1 MGISGASGGRYEL
14 PITSGGCSSCNPGMA
29 LTVAAF
35 RTLLRAAA
43 SAPTARFSSPSS
55 LLQPHSLSGPGFLC
69 HCKLMSR
76 NVSSRRKADHLE
88 RTINNFRQEMIAQAK
103 VCGIVHES
111 ETVKRLRL
119 AVMNKDFTFKAG
131 QWVDFFIPGISKVG
145 GFSICSSPGQLER
158 EGVMELA
165 VKYSK
170 HPPAHWIHSQCE
182 IGSEVTLRVG
192 GDFFFDP
199 RPSDSPVDLLLVAGG
214 VGINPLYSILLHAAD
229 LHRLQGTEHC
239 KYKPGSVQLYFSAK
253 NMEELLFKRNIIN
266 LAKEFSGKISCH
278 FHVTQ
283 QSSEVPE
290 EILPYITVGRISE
303 DTLAHVSKD
312 NLCYICGPPPMIESV
327 SQQLE
332 KLGVPKESIFFE
344 KWW

>member
-1 MGISGASGGRYEL
+1 
-14 PITSGGCSSCNPGMA
+14 MA
-29 LTVAAF
+29 LTVAAL
-35 RTLLRAAA
+35 RTWLGAAA
-43 SAPTARFSSPSS
+43 SAPAARSSS
-55 LLQPHSLSGPGFLC
+55 LLQPHSLSGPGILC

-76 NVSSRRKADHLE
+76 NVSSKRKADHLE
-88 RTINNFRQEMIAQAK
+88 RTFNNFRQEMIAQAK

-119 AVMNKDFTFKAG
+119 VVMNKNFTFKAG

-158 EGVMELA
+158 ESVVELA

-170 HPPAHWIHSQCE
+170 YPPAHWIHKQCE

-214 VGINPLYSILLHAAD
+214 VGINPLYSILLHAAE

-253 NMEELLFKRNIIN
+253 NTEELLFKISARN
-266 LAKEFSGKISCH
+266 SWYHTS
-278 FHVTQ
+278 
-283 QSSEVPE
+283 
-290 EILPYITVGRISE
+290 RISQDVLGMNYINCEKAE
-303 DTLAHVSKD
+303 D
-312 NLCYICGPPPMIESV
+312 
-327 SQQLE
+327 
-332 KLGVPKESIFFE
+332 
-344 KWW
+344 WR

>member
-1 MGISGASGGRYEL
+1 M
-14 PITSGGCSSCNPGMA
+14 
-29 LTVAAF
+29 
-35 RTLLRAAA
+35 AAA
-43 SAPTARFSSPSS
+43 LRPLFRVASIGPAARSSF
-55 LLQPHSLSGPGFLC
+55 LLQQQLLSGVGIQC
-69 HCKLMSR
+69 HCKVMR
-76 NVSSRRKADHLE
+76 NVSSRRKTDHLE
-88 RTINNFRQEMIAQAK
+88 RTINNFRQEMIAEAK
-103 VCGIVHES
+103 VCGIVYES

-119 AVMNKDFTFKAG
+119 VVMNKDFAFKAG

-145 GFSICSSPGQLER
+145 GFSICSSPGLLER
-158 EGVMELA
+158 ESVVELA

-170 HPPAHWIHSQCE
+170 HPPAHWIHTQCN

-214 VGINPLYSILLHAAD
+214 VGINPLYSILLHIAD
-229 LHRLQGTEHC
+229 LHRLQETKHC
-239 KYKPGSVQLYFSAK
+239 NYKPGSVQLYFSAK
-253 NMEELLFKRNIIN
+253 NTEELLFKRNIIN

-283 QSSEVPE
+283 QSSEEIPE
-290 EILPYITVGRISE
+290 ELLPYVTVGRISE

-332 KLGVPKESIFFE
+332 KLGVPKENIIFE

>member
-1 MGISGASGGRYEL
+1 MAMPGAAPRL
-14 PITSGGCSSCNPGMA
+14 
-29 LTVAAF
+29 LF
-35 RTLLRAAA
+35 RGAVIASFLQPRSL
-43 SAPTARFSSPSS
+43 SAPSI
-55 LLQPHSLSGPGFLC
+55 LC
-69 HCKLMSR
+69 RCKATR
-76 NVSSRRKADHLE
+76 NVSSRSKANHLE
-88 RTINNFRQEMIAQAK
+88 RTVNNFRQEMIAEAE
-103 VCGIVHES
+103 VCEIVYES
-111 ETVKRLRL
+111 ESVKRLRL
-119 AVMNKDFTFKAG
+119 IVMNKDFAFKAG
-131 QWVDFFIPGISKVG
+131 QWVDFFIPGVSKVG
-145 GFSICSSPGQLER
+145 GFSICSSPDLLER
-158 EGVMELA
+158 ERVMELA

-170 HPPAHWIHSQCE
+170 DPPAHWIHTQCK

-214 VGINPLYSILLHAAD
+214 VGINPLYSILLHVVD
-229 LHRLQGTEHC
+229 LHKFQETEHC

-253 NMEELLFKRNIIN
+253 NTEELLFKRNIIH

-283 QSSEVPE
+283 QALEIPG
-290 EILPYITVGRISE
+290 EILPYVTVGRISE
-303 DTLAHVSKD
+303 DDLAHVGKD

-332 KLGVPKESIFFE
+332 KLGVPKESLIFE

>member
-1 MGISGASGGRYEL
+1 M
-14 PITSGGCSSCNPGMA
+14 
-29 LTVAAF
+29 
-35 RTLLRAAA
+35 TLAAA
-43 SAPTARFSSPSS
+43 ALRPLFRAPAIRTHLS
-55 LLQPHSLSGPGFLC
+55 LDLLPQCLLSGSSIPCLC
-69 HCKLMSR
+69 KAMR
-76 NVSSRRKADHLE
+76 NISSRRKTDHLE
-88 RTINNFRQEMIAQAK
+88 RTINNFRQEMVAEAK
-103 VCGIVHES
+103 VCGIDYES

-119 AVMNKDFTFKAG
+119 LVMNKDFTFKAG

-145 GFSICSSPGQLER
+145 GFSICSSPGLLER
-158 EGVMELA
+158 ESVVELA

-170 HPPAHWIHSQCE
+170 HPPAHWIHTQCN
-182 IGSEVTLRVG
+182 IGSKVTLRVG

-199 RPSDSPVDLLLVAGG
+199 QPSDAPVDLLLVAGG
-214 VGINPLYSILLHAAD
+214 VGINPLYSILLHIAD
-229 LHRLQGTEHC
+229 LHRFQEMEHC

-253 NMEELLFKRNIIN
+253 NTEELLFKRNIIN
-266 LAKEFSGKISCH
+266 LANEFCGKISCH

-283 QSSEVPE
+283 QISEIPE
-290 EILPYITVGRISE
+290 EILPYVTVGRISE

-332 KLGVPKESIFFE
+332 KLGVPKESIIFE